1 MHGKQWK
8 GRTNFHMTTFNCWM
22 ILRYWSLTYT
32 QPSHYSAPSNGWVDD
47 GDGVW
52 QLTLKHTG
60 DQENNGNYKTFKLLS
75 LRAPLRCRTSTE
87 GINSPVEVC
96 WASYGHETVGI
107 GQLCEDPHFI
117 IPLKLNANSHFFRDF
132 LGLCCFLRTC
142 AGLLNLA
149 SSLRLRC
156 SLCFCSQKC
165 SQGGIATWLGN
176 SANWTTC
183 ATPLKLCTLGNDVT
197 SLKIAQSARMR
208 KFVVCAGD
216 HYQTKVSNA
225 SSTLS
230 CM

>member
-1 MHGKQWK
+1 
-8 GRTNFHMTTFNCWM
+8 M

-47 GDGVW
+47 RDGVR

-75 LRAPLRCRTSTE
+75 LRAPLRCRTSIE

-117 IPLKLNANSHFFRDF
+117 IPLKLNANSHFFLDF

-165 SQGGIATWLGN
+165 SQGRLQLGW
-176 SANWTTC
+176 AIVQTGPR
-183 ATPLKLCTLGNDVT
+183 APRPLYFGHAGNDVT

-216 HYQTKVSNA
+216 HYQTKVSNV
-225 SSTLS
+225 
-230 CM
+230 CRGC